1 MEQIQN
7 NRVITDLYRE
17 NAQFPG
23 IALDG
28 SDVYLCWQRF
38 VDRHD
43 SLMASCRRGDEVV
56 WEREISDG
64 GEVLHPVILAHGGA
78 IWYAWSEYAREN
90 WRILARCYRDGQWGE
105 VLTVASGEALF
116 FPRLFTWQGKLHV
129 IWTEQHK
136 GSAAA
141 VLCPLTEAGP
151 GAAETVSVVGEAYR
165 AGAAEGGDGN
175 LYVAYDGFD
184 GKQYKLFAR
193 ARTAAGWSEE
203 IVVSQGEDWAS
214 TPWIAA
220 KPDGAVVGW
229 YDYGYMAVYSVRSA
243 DLTVRDGALAAVN
256 PQCLKEGVDWYLDLH
271 VASNSSGLQ
280 AMAYTRSKYDV
291 LVCTRRGSEPWSR
304 PVLMSYGDG
313 HCGVH
318 PKLLV
323 SEDDTIHLMWQF
335 GFKNGHMER
344 NAQVIYNHL
353 TPTELAQQPDYV
365 APPSDFTQPI
375 PANADKRL
383 DEHPADVVRAWLD
396 KNGYGN
402 LSVYFGDIHG
412 QSGLSDG
419 MGEVDQYYHRAR
431 DKARLDDPVRVGAA
445 AHQLPPDEQGRRA
458 GLPSGLRVDSQR
470 VQVRLRPQE
479 RILPGRR
486 GRDLPLRRQGR
497 HDPHRPLQQ
506 HPLLQGPLHPP
517 PPRRGLGDGERRH
530 RLELPRSRGAA
541 RRGDLLPPRPLRDL

>member
-43 SLMASCRRGDEVV
+43 SLMASCRRGDEAV

-151 GAAETVSVVGEAYR
+151 GAAETVSTVGEAYR

-175 LYVAYDGFD
+175 LYAAYDGFD

-323 SEDDTIHLMWQF
+323 DEDDTIHLMWQF

-353 TPTELAQQPDYV
+353 TPAELAQQPD
-365 APPSDFTQPI
+365 
-375 PANADKRL
+375 
-383 DEHPADVVRAWLD
+383 
-396 KNGYGN
+396 
-402 LSVYFGDIHG
+402 
-412 QSGLSDG
+412 
-419 MGEVDQYYHRAR
+419 
-431 DKARLDDPVRVGAA
+431 
-445 AHQLPPDEQGRRA
+445 
-458 GLPSGLRVDSQR
+458 
-470 VQVRLRPQE
+470 
-479 RILPGRR
+479 
-486 GRDLPLRRQGR
+486 
-497 HDPHRPLQQ
+497 
-506 HPLLQGPLHPP
+506 
-517 PPRRGLGDGERRH
+517 
-530 RLELPRSRGAA
+530 
-541 RRGDLLPPRPLRDL
+541 

>member
-383 DEHPADVVRAWLD
+383 DEH
-396 KNGYGN
+396 
-402 LSVYFGDIHG
+402 LSLIH
-412 QSGLSDG
+412 
-419 MGEVDQYYHRAR
+419 
-431 DKARLDDPVRVGAA
+431 
-445 AHQLPPDEQGRRA
+445 
-458 GLPSGLRVDSQR
+458 
-470 VQVRLRPQE
+470 
-479 RILPGRR
+479 I
-486 GRDLPLRRQGR
+486 
-497 HDPHRPLQQ
+497 
-506 HPLLQGPLHPP
+506 
-517 PPRRGLGDGERRH
+517 
-530 RLELPRSRGAA
+530 
-541 RRGDLLPPRPLRDL
+541 

>member
-1 MEQIQN
+1 M
-7 NRVITDLYRE
+7 
-17 NAQFPG
+17 
-23 IALDG
+23 
-28 SDVYLCWQRF
+28 
-38 VDRHD
+38 
-43 SLMASCRRGDEVV
+43 
-56 WEREISDG
+56 
-64 GEVLHPVILAHGGA
+64 
-78 IWYAWSEYAREN
+78 
-90 WRILARCYRDGQWGE
+90 
-105 VLTVASGEALF
+105 
-116 FPRLFTWQGKLHV
+116 
-129 IWTEQHK
+129 
-136 GSAAA
+136 
-141 VLCPLTEAGP
+141 PLTEAGP

-365 APPSDFTQPI
+365 APPATSPSPSPPTPTSAWTST
-375 PANADKRL
+375 PPTWCAPGWTKRL
-383 DEHPADVVRAWLD
+383 REPVRLLWRHPRPERPVRRH
-396 KNGYGN
+396 GRGGPV
-402 LSVYFGDIHG
+402 LSPGPG
-412 QSGLSDG
+412 QGPSGL
-419 MGEVDQYYHRAR
+419 HRPHR
-431 DKARLDDPVRVGAA
+431 PRLLPRLDDPVRVGAA

-458 GLPSGLRVDSQR
+458 GLPSGLRGG
-470 VQVRLRPQE
+470 
-479 RILPGRR
+479 LPTSTSTTTATRTYTTGATR
-486 GRDLPLRRQGR
+486 GEIFRSGDKGGMTPTDLYNSI
-497 HDPHRPLQQ
+497 
-506 HPLLQGPLHPP
+506 PLLQGPLHPP